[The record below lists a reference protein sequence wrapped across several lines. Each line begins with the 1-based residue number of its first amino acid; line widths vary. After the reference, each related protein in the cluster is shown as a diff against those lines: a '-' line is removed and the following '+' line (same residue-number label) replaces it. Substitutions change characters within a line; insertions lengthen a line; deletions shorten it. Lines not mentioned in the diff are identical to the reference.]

1 MSNID
6 KNVPQKVLRIA
17 GKPGNEQKGPHEQ
30 RVKGLKRIAAVGAV
44 ALASLGIA
52 HEMKEANAQD
62 TRPRV
67 SYTVK
72 SGDTLWS
79 IAEQVDPNGDN
90 RVTVDD
96 LEQHVKPLDENNDQF
111 LQPGDKVD
119 VPADSELGQ
128 QIIASQQGQHNLEN
142 KG

>member
-1 MSNID
+1 M
-6 KNVPQKVLRIA
+6 
-17 GKPGNEQKGPHEQ
+17 
-30 RVKGLKRIAAVGAV
+30 
-44 ALASLGIA
+44 
-52 HEMKEANAQD
+52 
-62 TRPRV
+62 
-67 SYTVK
+67 K

-111 LQPGDKVD
+111 LQPGDVVD
-119 VPADSELGQ
+119 VPADSELGR
-128 QIIASQQGQHNLEN
+128 QIIANQQEQNDMAN